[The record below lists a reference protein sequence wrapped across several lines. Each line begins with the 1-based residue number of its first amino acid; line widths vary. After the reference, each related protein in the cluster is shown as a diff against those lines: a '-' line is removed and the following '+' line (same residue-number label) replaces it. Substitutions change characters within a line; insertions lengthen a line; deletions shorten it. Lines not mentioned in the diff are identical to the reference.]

1 METRIDCPTC
11 ERMGRVTV
19 VLPNGKLTTVTCAN
33 CSGNGYLFEH
43 FDPECRYCNAAN
55 AGMQPAKPMFNW
67 TNADVYA

>member
-33 CSGNGYLFEH
+33 CSGHGFLFEH
-43 FDPECRYCNAAN
+43 YDPECKHCAHAEAR
-55 AGMQPAKPMFNW
+55 MMPATPMFDAPTW
-67 TNADVYA
+67 GGF

>member
-33 CSGNGYLFEH
+33 CSGNGFLFEH
-43 FDPECRYCNAAN
+43 FDPSCRYCNAAD
-55 AGMQPAKPMFNW
+55 AGMMPATPMFDAPTW
-67 TNADVYA
+67 GGF